1 MIAPASS
8 TSAVPSRPG
17 YPYFAPEARL
27 MRLSGKAGA
36 AEKGE
41 EIADIRGDILRLEV
55 TRVNDGAG
63 QYSVTLNNW
72 DDILPS
78 DRKRLKEEGK
88 PALPRYKYNDF
99 QTLVF
104 GTRLRLDLRYWPSG
118 RTEKEGGGWIPMIAG
133 PITDMKFTFSPQEGA
148 RLVVS
153 GEDDLKVL
161 QAKNP
166 KKVRYSGKS
175 EEGIIRDVL
184 QRANTSIGTSLALK
198 STEGWP
204 GFATNDSQALAEAH
218 LEGQSYLEY
227 IQKFADRMDFE
238 VYLEF
243 ASLDDAGSAVEFHFE
258 PSRARLDPDPS
269 GFVLEREKNLLD
281 FTPTI
286 KVAEQ
291 FTKATVKG
299 RHRVRT
305 RPVRVKADVGPD
317 ILKDELP
324 VADEGASSLSG
335 PEWRK
340 KLFGDN
346 PDTQANQTNL
356 DEDRARTLAEAHFR
370 RKAREFLVIQGS
382 TLGLPR
388 LRPGQYI
395 ELKGVKA
402 PFDGLYYVTQTV
414 HSFGEDGL
422 RTRFTA
428 RRPGMPAPA
437 NLGSRT

>member
-1 MIAPASS
+1 MTAPA
-8 TSAVPSRPG
+8 TAAGNVVARPG
-17 YPYFAPEARL
+17 HPYFVPEARL
-27 MRLSGKAGA
+27 LKLTGKAGT
-36 AEKGE
+36 AEEGE
-41 EIADIRGDILRLEV
+41 EIPNLRGDIVRMEV

-72 DDILPS
+72 DDALPS
-78 DRKRLKEEGK
+78 DRKGNGGNGSS
-88 PALPRYKYNDF
+88 ALPRYKYNDF

-104 GTRLRLDLRYWPSG
+104 GTRLRLDLRYLPSG
-118 RTEKEGGGWIPMIAG
+118 SASRDGGWVPMIAG
-133 PITDMKFTFSPQEGA
+133 PITDMKFSFSPQEGA

-153 GEDDLKVL
+153 GEDDLRVL

-175 EEGIIRDVL
+175 EESIIRDVL
-184 QRANTSIGTSLALK
+184 QRANDSIGTSLTLK

-204 GFATNDSQALAEAH
+204 GFATDDSRALAEAH

-227 IQKFADRMDFE
+227 IQKFADLMDFE

-243 ASLDDAGSAVEFHFE
+243 ASLDDPGSAVEFHFE
-258 PSRARLDPDPS
+258 PSRARLEPNPS
-269 GFVLEREKNLLD
+269 GFVLEREKNLLE

-291 FTKATVKG
+291 FTKSTVKG

-305 RPVRVKADVGPD
+305 RPVRVKAEVGPD

-324 VADEGASSLSG
+324 TASGVQSSFSG

-340 KLFGDN
+340 QLYGEN

-356 DEDRARTLAEAHFR
+356 DEDRARTMAEAHLR

-395 ELKGVKA
+395 EIKA
-402 PFDGLYYVTQTV
+402 VRSPFDGLYYVTQTV
-414 HSFGEDGL
+414 HSFGDDGL

-428 RRPGMPAPA
+428 RRPGMPAPDSVR
-437 NLGSRT
+437 SRR